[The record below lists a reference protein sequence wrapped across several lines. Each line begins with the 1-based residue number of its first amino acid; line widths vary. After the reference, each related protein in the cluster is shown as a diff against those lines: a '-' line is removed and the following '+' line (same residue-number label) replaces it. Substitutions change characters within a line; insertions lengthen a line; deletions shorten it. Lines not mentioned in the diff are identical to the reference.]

1 MNRLPDDA
9 YAVYAA
15 MGPNRSYQAVADR
28 YGVSKGAVGKRA
40 KKENWPAK
48 VAELEKQAAQESEA
62 KAVEEMKAVKARQLQ
77 AARYLQARAVEVLK
91 SQPAERGLRAANALQ
106 IGWKHELLLL
116 GEPTERQANI
126 EEITK
131 RELARWLC
139 VEETADGSAE
149 SGQPPDAE
157 ERDDGGD
164 PNP

>member
-9 YAVYAA
+9 YTVYAA
-15 MGPNRSYQAVADR
+15 MGADRSYQAVADR

-40 KKENWPAK
+40 KKENWAAK
-48 VAELEKQAAQESEA
+48 VAELERRAAEESEA
-62 KAVEEMKAVKARQLQ
+62 KAVEEMKAVKKRQLN
-77 AARYLQARAVEVLK
+77 AARVLQARAAQVLQ
-91 SQPAERGLRAANALQ
+91 SLPPERALRAASALQ

-139 VEETADGSAE
+139 VDNGQGEKEGEPGSSSAGDAD
-149 SGQPPDAE
+149 DH
-157 ERDDGGD
+157 DG
-164 PNP
+164 